1 MSFTRKDY
9 QLIADSFQ
17 QQLSEVHGRGSED
30 IAIYTTLE
38 HCANRLANKF
48 EATQSNFDKARFL
61 QAAIGRTP
69 L

>member
-1 MSFTRKDY
+1 MPLSRKDY

-30 IAIYTTLE
+30 VAIYTTLE
-38 HCANRLANKF
+38 HCASRLANKF
-48 EATQSNFDKARFL
+48 EATQPNFDKAKFL
-61 QAAIGRTP
+61 QAAIGRDS